1 MRDLRNRLRSNSL
14 FQRLYGE
21 KEWK

>member
-1 MRDLRNRLRSNSL
+1 MRDLRNRLRSNNL